1 LENEKMAK
9 DETRRLKPKE
19 LTDDEEV
26 YAAVKAMAG
35 YTPANA
41 AYTQAKLDAGHAA
54 LEAAHHASV
63 QADAAAEAARDA
75 LVARQWE
82 FHNTILGT
90 KDQVMAQYGP
100 NSDEV
105 QAVKLKKKS
114 EYKKPQRKTKTNG
127 T

>member
-1 LENEKMAK
+1 MAK

-26 YAAVKAMAG
+26 YAAMKAMAD
-35 YTPANA
+35 YAPANQ
-41 AYTQAKLDAGHAA
+41 AYTQAKLDAGHAE
-54 LEAAHHASV
+54 LEAAWHASV
-63 QADAAAEAARDA
+63 QADAAAEAARDT
-75 LVARQWE
+75 LVAMQWA
-82 FHNTILGT
+82 FHNVILGT

-114 EYKKPQRKTKTNG
+114 EYKTPKRKKTG
-127 T
+127 GK

>member
-1 LENEKMAK
+1 MAK
-9 DETRRLKPKE
+9 DETKRVPPDILV
-19 LTDDEEV
+19 DDEEV
-26 YAAVKAMAG
+26 YAAVKAMIG
-35 YTPANA
+35 YAPANQ
-41 AYTQAKLDAGHAA
+41 AYTQAKLDAGHDA

-75 LVARQWE
+75 MVASQWE

-105 QAVKLKKKS
+105 QAVKLKKKT
-114 EYKKPQRKTKTNG
+114 EYKARARKTKTNG
-127 T
+127 S